1 MAKISYQNFS
11 FGLCCNKRGPI
22 VHCGNVVIWSFLKI
36 LFCIFLQFPKMKSQE
51 TQWKENQVRFTFLF
65 FHFFFFLKKKKKCW
79 NTFRNFQKNLF
90 YREYL
95 SKPLLLAKLWCYVFL
110 TLSMSETRYT
120 IYPKNRKVNLELQNF
135 RGKSLLFVASTTSE
149 FFNKVFS
156 KQKSSFSTFFQ
167 KWQSVWKSQSL

>member
-1 MAKISYQNFS
+1 MECDPIIEVQLYTVAMQLVYDPFWKFYFVSFYNFPRWSIRKHSEKKIKL
-11 FGLCCNKRGPI
+11 GLHFFFP
-22 VHCGNVVIWSFLKI
+22 FL
-36 LFCIFLQFPKMKSQE
+36 
-51 TQWKENQVRFTFLF
+51 
-65 FHFFFFLKKKKKCW
+65 FFFLKKKKLLKH
-79 NTFRNFQKNLF
+79 FQKLPKEFVPLWIPFN
-90 YREYL
+90 